1 MFTAADVDD
10 WDFIEFKWKNQIIIE
25 KAFAISKTF
34 ATFVVKYDE
43 SDFFR
48 KEESWRT
55 DTDISTHR
63 VVYIAV

>member
-43 SDFFR
+43 SDFFP
-48 KEESWRT
+48 
-55 DTDISTHR
+55 
-63 VVYIAV
+63 